1 MLLVY
6 SPLLP
11 VLGLD
16 FGSLTFMLHND
27 IFAQLLDLWI
37 KTYL

>member
-1 MLLVY
+1 MLYVY
-6 SPLLP
+6 SSLLP

-16 FGSLTFMLHND
+16 ICSLMFMLHHD